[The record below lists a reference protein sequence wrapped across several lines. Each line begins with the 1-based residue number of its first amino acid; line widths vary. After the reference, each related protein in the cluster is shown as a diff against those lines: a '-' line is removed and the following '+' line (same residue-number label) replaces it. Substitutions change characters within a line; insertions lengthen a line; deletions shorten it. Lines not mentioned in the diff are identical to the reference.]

1 MLRLLLKPLAWL
13 SLSKLHLLGKWLGL
27 AIYFASPYSKSL
39 IRKNLIQAGFY
50 KSENNTSAFAKA
62 NLQEI
67 GKSIVE
73 SLAIWQKP
81 KPEVL
86 SWVKSTSNWNVV
98 DNAIKRGNGIIFLT
112 PHMGCFE
119 ITSLYYGNSHP
130 ITILF
135 RPPKR
140 KWLSILSA
148 AGRSNGKIKQAP
160 ANSSGV
166 RMLLQALKNGEA
178 IGILPDQIP
187 AKGEGEWAPFFGQPA
202 YTMTLVSKLANKT
215 GATVIMA
222 FGERLT
228 DGRGFTVH
236 LNELIDG
243 SVATTTMLNRAIE
256 EQIKQKPHQYLW
268 AYPRYKTRGRLINK
282 PIE

>member
-13 SLSKLHLLGKWLGL
+13 SLSKLHLLGRWLGM
-27 AIYFASPYSKSL
+27 AIYFASPYSKNL
-39 IRKNLIQAGFY
+39 IRKNLIQAGFF
-50 KSENNTSAFAKA
+50 KPENNTTLFIKA
-62 NLQEI
+62 NLQEL
-67 GKSIVE
+67 GKSIIE

-86 SWVKSTSNWNVV
+86 RWVKSTSNWKVI
-98 DNAIKRGNGIIFLT
+98 DNAIKKGKGIIFLT

-228 DGRGFTVH
+228 DGRGFKVH
-236 LNELIDG
+236 LNELIEG
-243 SVATTTMLNRAIE
+243 SIATSTMLNRAIE
-256 EQIKQKPHQYLW
+256 EQIKEKPDQYLW
-268 AYPRYKTRGRLINK
+268 AYPRYKTRGRHINK

>member
-1 MLRLLLKPLAWL
+1 
-13 SLSKLHLLGKWLGL
+13 
-27 AIYFASPYSKSL
+27 
-39 IRKNLIQAGFY
+39 
-50 KSENNTSAFAKA
+50 
-62 NLQEI
+62 
-67 GKSIVE
+67 
-73 SLAIWQKP
+73 
-81 KPEVL
+81 VL
-86 SWVKSTSNWNVV
+86 SWVKSTSNWKVIDV
-98 DNAIKRGNGIIFLT
+98 AIKRGKGIIFLT

-166 RMLLQALKNGEA
+166 RLLLQALKNGEA

-187 AKGEGEWAPFFGQPA
+187 AKGEGEWATFFGQPA

-243 SVATTTMLNRAIE
+243 SIATSTMLNRAIE
-256 EQIKQKPHQYLW
+256 EQIKEKPHQYLW
-268 AYPRYKTRGRLINK
+268 AYPRYKTRGRHINK

>member
-13 SLSKLHLLGKWLGL
+13 SLSKLHILGKWLGL
-27 AIYFASPYSKSL
+27 AIYFASPYSKNL
-39 IRKNLIQAGFY
+39 IRKNLIQAGFF
-50 KSENNTSAFAKA
+50 KPENNTSAFVKA
-62 NLQEI
+62 NLQEL
-67 GKSIVE
+67 GKSIIE

-86 SWVKSTSNWNVV
+86 SWVKSTSNWKVI
-98 DNAIKRGNGIIFLT
+98 DNAIKRGKGIIFLT

-166 RMLLQALKNGEA
+166 RLLLQALKNGEA

-236 LNELIDG
+236 LNELIEG
-243 SVATTTMLNRAIE
+243 SIATSTMLNRAIE
-256 EQIKQKPHQYLW
+256 EQIKEKPHQYLW
-268 AYPRYKTRGRLINK
+268 AYPRYKIRGRHINK

>member
-27 AIYFASPYSKSL
+27 AIYFASPYSKNL
-39 IRKNLIQAGFY
+39 IRKNLIQAGFC
-50 KSENNTSAFAKA
+50 KSENNTSEFVRA
-62 NLQEI
+62 NLQEL
-67 GKSIVE
+67 GKSIIE

-86 SWVKSTSNWNVV
+86 SWVKSTSNWKVI
-98 DNAIKRGNGIIFLT
+98 DNAIKRGKGIIFLT

-228 DGRGFTVH
+228 DGRGFKVH
-236 LNELIDG
+236 LNELIEG
-243 SVATTTMLNRAIE
+243 SIATSTMLNRAIE
-256 EQIKQKPHQYLW
+256 EQIKEKPHQYLW
-268 AYPRYKTRGRLINK
+268 AYPRYKTRGRHINK

>member
-1 MLRLLLKPLAWL
+1 MYLIMPQTVRLINDNLRQSNLFAESEDLKPIV
-13 SLSKLHLLGKWLGL
+13 KK
-27 AIYFASPYSKSL
+27 
-39 IRKNLIQAGFY
+39 
-50 KSENNTSAFAKA
+50 
-62 NLQEI
+62 NLQEL
-67 GKSIVE
+67 GKSIFE

-86 SWVKSTSNWNVV
+86 RWVKSTSNWKVI
-98 DNAIKRGNGIIFLT
+98 DNAIKKGKGIIFLT

-187 AKGEGEWAPFFGQPA
+187 AKGEGEWAPFFGQSA

-215 GATVIMA
+215 GAAVIMA
-222 FGERLT
+222 FGERLEN
-228 DGRGFTVH
+228 GEGFALH
-236 LNELIDG
+236 LNQLDDG
-243 SVATTTMLNRAIE
+243 AIQSTAMLNHAIE
-256 EQIKQKPHQYLW
+256 EQIKQKPLQYLW
-268 AYPRYKTRGRLINK
+268 AYPRYKTRNRLIK
-282 PIE
+282 K

>member
-1 MLRLLLKPLAWL
+1 MLRILLKPLTWL

-27 AIYFASPYSKSL
+27 AIYFVSPHS
-39 IRKNLIQAGFY
+39 KNLIHKNLVQAGFF
-50 KSENNTSAFAKA
+50 KPENDTSTFIKE
-62 NLQEI
+62 NLQEL
-67 GKSIVE
+67 GKSIIE

-81 KPEVL
+81 KLEVL
-86 SWVKSTSNWNVV
+86 TWVKSTSNWKVIE
-98 DNAIKRGNGIIFLT
+98 NAINKGKGIIFLT

-119 ITSLYYGNSHP
+119 ITSLYYGNSYP

-140 KWLSILSA
+140 KWLTILSA

-166 RMLLQALKNGEA
+166 KMLLQALKNGEA

-187 AKGEGEWAPFFGQPA
+187 AKGEGEWAPFFRHPA

-222 FGERLT
+222 FGERLEN
-228 DGRGFTVH
+228 GEGFTLH
-236 LNELIDG
+236 LNQLNDG
-243 SVATTTMLNRAIE
+243 AIQSTAMLNHAIE
-256 EQIKQKPHQYLW
+256 EQIKQKPVQYLW
-268 AYPRYKTRGRLINK
+268 SYPRYKTRGRLIK
-282 PIE
+282 K